1 MSCNY
6 HCSLLNGSLPKETS
20 TIYGITHN
28 SPLNELSNFH
38 VVDQLPQEV
47 MHILLEGVVPYELS
61 LMLASFIDQKY
72 LVVELF
78 NDRITCFAYSTQEA
92 KNIPSPIK
100 PRLFTSHGVSQPTCN
115 PLYLYIAA
123 QMWALAINLP
133 LMIGDQIPQ
142 DNEKWECFLML
153 LDILQLCIPS
163 REDLQKMHYN
173 YGTALCGTLSSA
185 DNKVHFSFVIK
196 S

>member
-1 MSCNY
+1 MHAQHSIITTNETTTTYMLEMHISAMQVVKINYVLQFKSGDFTPRTPETYNY
-6 HCSLLNGSLPKETS
+6 HCSLLNGSLTKETS

-38 VVDQLPQEV
+38 VVDQLPQDV
-47 MHILLEGVVPYELS
+47 MHILLEGVVPYELA

-100 PRLFTSHGVSQPTCN
+100 PRLFTSHGVSLNQSCE
-115 PLYLYIAA
+115 LH
-123 QMWALAINLP
+123 
-133 LMIGDQIPQ
+133 Q
-142 DNEKWECFLML
+142 DVSC
-153 LDILQLCIPS
+153 
-163 REDLQKMHYN
+163 H
-173 YGTALCGTLSSA
+173 
-185 DNKVHFSFVIK
+185 
-196 S
+196 